1 MKAAVMVKH
10 REPLKVDELPNPKP
24 GPDDAVLRVE
34 ACGICRSDWHAWQG
48 DWSWIGISPEL
59 PIVPGHEIG
68 GVVEE
73 VGSNVKRYRKGDA
86 VTVPFHSA
94 CGHCEYCLKGQ
105 PNICEN
111 VVIFG
116 LSTGYNGGYAQY
128 VLVRNADFNLIRLPE
143 NIDGKAAAAIGC
155 RYMTAYHGVVRAG
168 GKPGDWLAVHGA
180 GGVGLSAVQIA
191 AALGKNVIA
200 VDIDDAKL
208 EKAKQEGAVA
218 VVNAKREKVPEAIK
232 EITKGGVQASI
243 DALGI
248 QQTTLNSV
256 LSLRRGGRH
265 VQIGLTTKEEGG
277 MIPLPVDLFVA
288 LEAEFVGS
296 FGNPH
301 PDYAGLLA
309 LMAQGKLNPKSL
321 ISREVAL
328 DEVNDVL
335 TAMSNYNTTGFH
347 VITRF

>member
-1 MKAAVMVKH
+1 MKAAVLVKH
-10 REPLKVDELPNPKP
+10 RNPLKIDDLPNPTP
-24 GPDDAVLRVE
+24 GPDDVILKVE

-48 DWSWIGISPEL
+48 DWSWIGISPDL
-59 PIVPGHEIG
+59 PIVPGHEFG

-143 NIDGKAAAAIGC
+143 NVDGKTAAAIGC

-168 GKPGDWLAVHGA
+168 GKPGDWVAVHGA

-218 VVNAKREKVPEAIK
+218 VVNAKRDKVPEAIK
-232 EITKGGVQASI
+232 EITKGGAHASI
-243 DALGI
+243 EALGVRE
-248 QQTTLNSV
+248 TTTNSV

-277 MIPLPVDLFVA
+277 MVPLPVDLFTA
-288 LEAEFVGS
+288 MELEFVGS

-309 LMAQGKLNPKSL
+309 LIAQGKLNPKSL

-328 DEVNDVL
+328 EEVNSVFQ
-335 TAMSNYNTTGFH
+335 AMSEFKTMGFH

>member
-10 REPLKVDELPNPKP
+10 REALKIDELPNPKP
-24 GPDDAVLRVE
+24 GPDDVVLRVE

-48 DWSWIGISPEL
+48 DWAWVGISPDL

-73 VGSNVKRYRKGDA
+73 VGSNVKKYRKGDA

-94 CGHCEYCLKGQ
+94 CGHCEYCLQGR

-128 VLVRNADFNLIRLPE
+128 VVVRNADFNLIRLPE
-143 NIDGKAAAAIGC
+143 NVDTMAAAAIGC
-155 RYMTAYHGVVRAG
+155 RYMTAFHGVVRAG
-168 GKPGDWLAVHGA
+168 GKPGEWVAVHGA

-200 VDIDDAKL
+200 VDIDQAKL

-218 VVNAKREKVPEAIK
+218 VVNAKRDKVPEAIK
-232 EITKGGVQASI
+232 EITKGGAHASI
-243 DALGI
+243 EALGVRE
-248 QQTTLNSV
+248 TTLNSV

-265 VQIGLTTKEEGG
+265 VQVGLTTKEEGG
-277 MIPLPVDLFVA
+277 MISLPVDLFVA

-309 LMAQGKLNPKSL
+309 LMSQGKLNPKSL

-328 DEVNDVL
+328 EEVNDVFK
-335 TAMSNYNTTGFH
+335 AMSEYKTMGFN